1 MDKLI
6 NDILTL
12 FKGRTDR
19 IGGVARG
26 RAMHFKILNPNQEM
40 PRYLLRHLK
49 GHQRIGFYNFLSD
62 GTCYWALMEFEK
74 KEHEKQ
80 NLEDTFLVKRTLAEC
95 GIRSYIERCCTDTG
109 FRLWIF
115 FDSPAS
121 ASLIREAF
129 QVLLHKLK
137 LEEYVNIYPT
147 EEKSRADEGACGEFA
162 WLPFFGDSD
171 IMGKGLKHG
180 HTLFLDDSK
189 KVIPIDMALELIK
202 TNDPMM
208 LPDIISY
215 FSDKPT
221 GEFKKGPEKAEIPLE
236 KKLEKKEE
244 IIPAEEPVHHV
255 AEVDSQEMNDSVLD
269 NMLIWLTSDT
279 FSPVPTGFKSL
290 DLLLDGGLQNSK
302 LTEIKGGNSVERT
315 ILSLQIADQI
325 ASYNSTRQL
334 PVVIFYISRRFDR
347 EELILKSLSRTGE
360 LNEALLESK
369 KWKSE
374 PRADD
379 FMEQLHGA
387 ITIYQSYAQWIK
399 VLNVRSKIDIDFIE
413 STAKQLSYK
422 FNTPHIVM
430 VVEDP
435 FLIFPDNMVE
445 TIIKLRTVARELNM
459 PVLIIN
465 DGIGESRE
473 DMDGMISV
481 SIELNT
487 SAEAVN
493 NIIKDKKSR
502 CAIKLEERKEELKK
516 FEKQVILRVYKEK
529 TDSVVLLPFIMKRV
543 YNQFVEI

>member
-26 RAMHFKILNPNQEM
+26 RSMHFKILNPNQEM

-62 GTCYWALMEFEK
+62 GTCYWALLEFEK
-74 KEHEKQ
+74 KDNEKQ
-80 NLEDTFLVKRTLAEC
+80 NLEDAFLLKRTLTEC
-95 GIRSYIERCCTDTG
+95 GMRSYIERSSSDTG

-121 ASLIREAF
+121 STLLREALHI
-129 QVLLHKLK
+129 VLHKLK
-137 LEEYVNIYPT
+137 LEEHVNIYPT
-147 EEKSRADEGACGEFA
+147 EEKSRAEEGACGEFA

-189 KVIPIDMALELIK
+189 KVIPIDMAIELIK
-202 TNDPMM
+202 TNDPMI
-208 LPDIISY
+208 LPDIITY
-215 FSDKPT
+215 FSERPT
-221 GEFKKGPEKAEIPLE
+221 REIKKEIEKLE
-236 KKLEKKEE
+236 MPPEKKEE
-244 IIPAEEPVHHV
+244 IIQKEEPVHNLDG
-255 AEVDSQEMNDSVLD
+255 ENQEMNDSVLD

-279 FSPVPTGFKSL
+279 FSPIPTGFKSL

-315 ILSLQIADQI
+315 IFSLQIADQI

-360 LNEALLESK
+360 LNEVSLESK

-374 PRADD
+374 PNADD
-379 FMEQLHGA
+379 FMEQLHGT
-387 ITIYQSYAQWIK
+387 ISIYQSYAHWIK
-399 VLNVRSKIDIDFIE
+399 VVNVRSKIDIDFIE
-413 STAKQLSYK
+413 SAAKQLSYK

-430 VVEDP
+430 IIEDP
-435 FLIFPDNMVE
+435 FLIFPDDKVE
-445 TIIKLRTVARELNM
+445 TVIKLRTVARDLNI
-459 PVLIIN
+459 PLLIIN
-465 DGIGESRE
+465 DGETKE

-487 SAEAVN
+487 SGEAIN
-493 NIIKDKKSR
+493 NLIKDKKSR

-529 TDSVVLLPFIMKRV
+529 NDSIVLLPFIMKKV

>member
-6 NDILTL
+6 NDILAL

-74 KEHEKQ
+74 KDSEKQ
-80 NLEDTFLVKRTLAEC
+80 NLEDAFLVKRTLAEC
-95 GIRSYIERCCTDTG
+95 GIRSYIERSSSDTG
-109 FRLWIF
+109 FRLWMF

-121 ASLIREAF
+121 STLIREAL

-137 LEEYVNIYPT
+137 LEEYVNMYPT

-202 TNDPMM
+202 TNDPMI

-221 GEFKKGPEKAEIPLE
+221 GEIKKEPERLEIS
-236 KKLEKKEE
+236 LEKKEE
-244 IIPAEEPVHHV
+244 IIPGEEPVHHV
-255 AEVDSQEMNDSVLD
+255 EEENQEMNDSVLD

-315 ILSLQIADQI
+315 IFSLQIADQI

-374 PRADD
+374 PKADD
-379 FMEQLHGA
+379 FMEQLHGT
-387 ITIYQSYAQWIK
+387 ISIYQSYAHWIK
-399 VLNVRSKIDIDFIE
+399 VLNVRSKIDMDFIE

-430 VVEDP
+430 IIEDP
-435 FLIFPDNMVE
+435 FLIFPDNKVE
-445 TIIKLRTVARELNM
+445 TVIKLRTVARELNI
-459 PVLIIN
+459 PLLIIN
-465 DGIGESRE
+465 DGTGETKE

-487 SAEAVN
+487 SAETIN
-493 NIIKDKKSR
+493 NLIKDKKSR

-529 TDSVVLLPFIMKRV
+529 TDSLVLLPFIMKRV